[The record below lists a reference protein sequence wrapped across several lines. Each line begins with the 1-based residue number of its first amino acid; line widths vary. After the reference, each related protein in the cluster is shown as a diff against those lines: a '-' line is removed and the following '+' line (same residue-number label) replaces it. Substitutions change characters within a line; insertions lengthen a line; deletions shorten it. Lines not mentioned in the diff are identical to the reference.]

1 MNSKYKYL
9 IKNMGILTLSNF
21 SSKILVFLLVPLYT
35 SVLSTTEYGI
45 YDLVV
50 STIQLIF
57 PIISANIVDAVMRF
71 SMDKRYDTK
80 DIASIG
86 IKYLFGGEVVVAIFL
101 IVTSKF
107 ELINIISN
115 LEVYIFFYYTFY
127 TFNQFLIQFAKG
139 LEKVTDMGIA
149 GILSTVIM
157 VSANILFLLVL
168 KIGLK
173 GFFVANILAQL
184 LPTTYLIFRLKIWKY
199 VKIKKVADSMEKEML
214 IYSLPLIFSTVGWWV
229 NNAANKYFV
238 TFFIGLAAYGI
249 LSVSYK
255 IPSIINTIQS
265 IFIQAWQISAIKE
278 YESKEKKQFY
288 GFSFYYLNFLMCVCC
303 ALLILLSKPLASVL
317 YAKDFY
323 IAWRYV
329 PILLIASVVNA
340 ASGFLGP
347 ILSAEKNS
355 RDMAKSAIYGMI
367 ANIVFNILLVY
378 VIGMQGATIATLASS
393 CIIYISRKKSV
404 AKQMD
409 IPNEWKI
416 YLCWSILIV
425 QAIVEILSISIIAE
439 IVIIIVLLGINVKDL
454 KVLLMKG
461 RKIK

>member
-57 PIISANIVDAVMRF
+57 PIITANIVDAVMRF

-157 VSANILFLLVL
+157 VI

-238 TFFIGLAAYGI
+238 TFFIGLAANGI